1 MIRCFPDDE
10 SLSRAAADIF
20 LAEAKAAVQKK
31 DGFTVAL
38 SGGSTPRR
46 TYRILADSTH
56 RDQVE
61 WEKVHVFWGDERC
74 VPPGDPK
81 SNERMARRAL
91 LDHVPV
97 PPGQVHPMRCGE
109 SPEHAADQY
118 ERRLHA
124 RFGPGPPAFDLVF
137 LGLGENGHTA
147 SLFPGTS
154 VLEEQKRWVAAVYLP
169 EQDLYRLTLTAPIIN
184 MAGKIVFLVSGEGK
198 AKVLKAVLEGPR
210 NPCHLPAQLIKPAD
224 GELVWLVDHK
234 AGQMLRP

>member
-1 MIRCFPDDE
+1 MIRSYPDYE
-10 SLSRAAADIF
+10 SLSRAAAGIF
-20 LAEAKAAVQKK
+20 VAEAKAAVQKK
-31 DGFTVAL
+31 DSFTVAL
-38 SGGSTPRR
+38 SGGGTPCR

-56 RDQVE
+56 RDPVE
-61 WEKVHVFWGDERC
+61 WKKVHVFWGDERC
-74 VPPGDPK
+74 VPPGDPE

-118 ERRLHA
+118 ERLLHA
-124 RFGPGPPAFDLVF
+124 RFRPGPPAFDLVF

-198 AKVLKAVLEGPR
+198 AKVLKAVLEGPS
-210 NPCHLPAQLIKPAD
+210 NPRHFPAQLIKPAD